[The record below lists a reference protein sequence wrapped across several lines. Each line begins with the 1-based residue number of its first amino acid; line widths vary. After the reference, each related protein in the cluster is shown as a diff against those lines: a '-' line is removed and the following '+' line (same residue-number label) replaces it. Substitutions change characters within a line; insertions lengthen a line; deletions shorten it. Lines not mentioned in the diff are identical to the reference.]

1 MKKTLEDLIEK
12 AVQEYKAAFDQSY
25 PSRKE
30 KKQAINSLARKV
42 NNLKK
47 NLEKV
52 SKVLDN

>member
-30 KKQAINSLARKV
+30 KKQTINSLARKI